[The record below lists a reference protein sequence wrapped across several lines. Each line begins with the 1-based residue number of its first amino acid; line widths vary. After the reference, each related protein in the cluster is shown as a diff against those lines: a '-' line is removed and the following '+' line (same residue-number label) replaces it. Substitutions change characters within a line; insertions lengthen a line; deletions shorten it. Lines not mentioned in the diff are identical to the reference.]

1 MKRLL
6 ALLSQPVTGG
16 FLWHQ
21 SVKEMDA
28 IRHRSESVL
37 CRSRRVFHQKQSRA
51 WAAGEEAALYSSLK
65 ASGRYMPMDMADAV
79 VEWRSAELVI
89 GSRTLMFSF
98 CAFLLIF
105 LFKIISYFLMRMFF
119 R

>member
-1 MKRLL
+1 MASINKRNGSYQ
-6 ALLSQPVTGG
+6 SQVRVG
-16 FLWHQ
+16 FASKLV
-21 SVKEMDA
+21 SFSSKAEA
-28 IRHRSESVL
+28 
-37 CRSRRVFHQKQSRA
+37 RA
-51 WAAGEEAALYSSLK
+51 WAAGEEAALYSSLE

-79 VEWRSAELVI
+79 VERRSVELVI

>member
-1 MKRLL
+1 MASIHKRNGIYQ
-6 ALLSQPVTGG
+6 AQVRIGSMSKSARFPSKAV
-16 FLWHQ
+16 
-21 SVKEMDA
+21 A
-28 IRHRSESVL
+28 
-37 CRSRRVFHQKQSRA
+37 CA

-65 ASGRYMPMDMADAV
+65 ASGRYMLMDMADAV
-79 VEWRSAELVI
+79 VERRSVELVI

-105 LFKIISYFLMRMFF
+105 LFKIISYFLMGMFF